1 MGSQVVTANLIQ
13 LNWKKDIGNESSLA
27 FVDWKALQEFAIGV
41 KRQFSNPDSNVT
53 CQLSADYNMGGLHV
67 VRRLDFQ
74 DGTSWVARL
83 QQRKATA
90 TSIQRLLQEVYTI
103 QVIRQR
109 TKIPVPEIIGYD
121 ASDENKVGVAFM
133 LLEFIPADTAMDS
146 FGGWPVHKGRIPSN
160 FKPDFYAAMAE
171 VQVRSREFMQYQANV
186 TRLVC
191 PLYDFRRLEAS

>member
-1 MGSQVVTANLIQ
+1 MSPQVVNANLLR
-13 LNWKKDIGNESSLA
+13 LNWKNNISNESSLA
-27 FVDWKALQEFAIGV
+27 FVDWEALREFAIGI
-41 KRQFSNPDSNVT
+41 KRHYSNHESNIT

-90 TSIQRLLQEVYTI
+90 NSIQRLLHEVYTI

-121 ASDENKVGVAFM
+121 ASDDTKVGVAFM
-133 LLEFIPADTAMDS
+133 LLDFILADTVMDS
-146 FGGWPVHKGRIPSN
+146 FGGLPAHKGRIPHN
-160 FKPDFYAAMAE
+160 FKSDFYAAMAE
-171 VQVRSREFMQYQANV
+171 IQVLQ
-186 TRLVC
+186 
-191 PLYDFRRLEAS
+191 

>member
-1 MGSQVVTANLIQ
+1 MGSQVATANSIQ

-41 KRQFSNPDSNVT
+41 KRRSNHDSNTT

-67 VRRLDFQ
+67 VRRLDFA

-90 TSIQRLLQEVYTI
+90 ASIQRLLHEVYTI
-103 QVIRQR
+103 QVIRQQ

-146 FGGWPVHKGRIPSN
+146 FGGWPAHKGRIPSN
-160 FKPDFYAAMAE
+160 FKLDFYAAMAE
-171 VQVRSREFMQYQANV
+171 IQVRSKELMQ
-186 TRLVC
+186 
-191 PLYDFRRLEAS
+191 ASRS